1 MSPISLQELEAEAR
15 RLPTA
20 ERERLACRIFES
32 VHNQDLTDVDEAW
45 LTIAEERFNAYL
57 SGEDAGMDEDAFF
70 EKAEKSIEWK

>member
-1 MSPISLQELEAEAR
+1 MSPMPLQELEAEAR

-20 ERERLACRIFES
+20 EREQLACRIFES

-70 EKAEKSIEWK
+70 KEIGKLLEWK